1 MAEVMLSPEEVGR
14 FVICP
19 LCDRKCPVGEFA
31 GHLRDHGVSFEAGT
45 PRGRVGGLA
54 GVSWGRPFWE
64 LRRALIPREKWETAE
79 IHHGEANHSVTYKGQ
94 PVRLEAKASQLM
106 LETRRQFR
114 RNGIDPRYIHVVG
127 NRMRVQFTGS
137 PIHPALVALLV
148 IAIIA
153 LIISVAVRVAV
164 DAMWEVV
171 PLPDWL
177 RPAVGLAILGFAM
190 FVAYKL
196 VVGRRGT

>member
-1 MAEVMLSPEEVGR
+1 
-14 FVICP
+14 
-19 LCDRKCPVGEFA
+19 
-31 GHLRDHGVSFEAGT
+31 
-45 PRGRVGGLA
+45 
-54 GVSWGRPFWE
+54 
-64 LRRALIPREKWETAE
+64 
-79 IHHGEANHSVTYKGQ
+79 
-94 PVRLEAKASQLM
+94 M

>member
-64 LRRALIPREKWETAE
+64 LRRSGWRP
-79 IHHGEANHSVTYKGQ
+79 
-94 PVRLEAKASQLM
+94 
-106 LETRRQFR
+106 
-114 RNGIDPRYIHVVG
+114 
-127 NRMRVQFTGS
+127 
-137 PIHPALVALLV
+137 
-148 IAIIA
+148 
-153 LIISVAVRVAV
+153 
-164 DAMWEVV
+164 
-171 PLPDWL
+171 
-177 RPAVGLAILGFAM
+177 RPASSCWRPGGSSA
-190 FVAYKL
+190 
-196 VVGRRGT
+196 GTG